1 MWVRFLHAGPNHRG
15 KRCKK
20 NNINHYGGSESF
32 QIDNRKR
39 YFGVVFLQQCTY
51 PLDNLTVSDYTVSI
65 ESEIEMKAK
74 NSKFDVSELCGWIG
88 MILIHAATLPTSI
101 GVILGYNDRLPPVS
115 MVLMVWS
122 GLFLF
127 LIRALGRN
135 DKLYIISNA
144 VGFFFNSIL
153 LALIVFK

>member
-1 MWVRFLHAGPNHRG
+1 VYNGDMV
-15 KRCKK
+15 KRKVK
-20 NNINHYGGSESF
+20 LN
-32 QIDNRKR
+32 
-39 YFGVVFLQQCTY
+39 
-51 PLDNLTVSDYTVSI
+51 
-65 ESEIEMKAK
+65 
-74 NSKFDVSELCGWIG
+74 VSEACGWFG
-88 MILIHAATLPTSI
+88 MVLIHAATLPTSL
-101 GVILGYNDRLPPVS
+101 GVILGYSDKLPPLS

-153 LALIVFK
+153 LALIVLK

>member
-1 MWVRFLHAGPNHRG
+1 M
-15 KRCKK
+15 KK
-20 NNINHYGGSESF
+20 
-32 QIDNRKR
+32 K
-39 YFGVVFLQQCTY
+39 VV
-51 PLDNLTVSDYTVSI
+51 
-65 ESEIEMKAK
+65 
-74 NSKFDVSELCGWIG
+74 KFDLSEACGWVG
-88 MILIHAATLPTSI
+88 MVMIHAATLPTSLS
-101 GVILGYNDRLPPVS
+101 VILGYTDKLPPLS

-127 LIRALGRN
+127 LVRALGRN

>member
-1 MWVRFLHAGPNHRG
+1 
-15 KRCKK
+15 
-20 NNINHYGGSESF
+20 
-32 QIDNRKR
+32 
-39 YFGVVFLQQCTY
+39 
-51 PLDNLTVSDYTVSI
+51 
-65 ESEIEMKAK
+65 MKAK
-74 NSKFDVSELCGWIG
+74 NSKFDLSELCGWVG
-88 MILIHAATLPTSI
+88 MVLIHAATLPTSI

-144 VGFFFNSIL
+144 VGFFFCNPAHHHGAKNEHGHVNQEAATKANAIGNASIGFL
-153 LALIVFK
+153 